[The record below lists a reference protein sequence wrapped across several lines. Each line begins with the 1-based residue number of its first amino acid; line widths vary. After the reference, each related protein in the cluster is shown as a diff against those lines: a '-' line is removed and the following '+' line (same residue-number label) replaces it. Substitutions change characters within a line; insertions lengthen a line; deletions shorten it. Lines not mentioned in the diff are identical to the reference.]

1 MKRNSQQILQP
12 NPLHHLDEK
21 QFATNTPPQSPSSH
35 PTLSHLHNLEANKKA
50 ALENTFCFPRT
61 ALFTYFP
68 KTPFKTNATFAGRS
82 ARRLMK

>member
-1 MKRNSQQILQP
+1 MP

-21 QFATNTPPQSPSSH
+21 QFTANTPPQSPSS
-35 PTLSHLHNLEANKKA
+35 PLTLSHPHNLEANKKA
-50 ALENTFCFPRT
+50 ALENSSCFPRT
-61 ALFTYFP
+61 ALLFTYFP